1 MNVRIFCPL
10 LGLVFIAGCQTG
22 VLEDPNDPVAAG
34 IMAPDVIRRQLKG
47 TSDMLMDRVNNG
59 QLSDQQFKELIAKRA
74 NELLKDLPLDKV
86 DPARAWEYGEVFKTA
101 QKWDLAKQ
109 AEEIAVANAIK
120 TKNEDR
126 RVNDLLRL
134 ALAKAHLNDVTGAI
148 EDAEKTLNVAPEGS
162 APILP
167 GVLLEIVP
175 AARGKGHD
183 PELAQL
189 LEKAI
194 GKHMNTVVDPNT
206 EAGKAFLFARPHHVR
221 AAWQLIV
228 ELYAKAGKNA
238 EATAALSRGEQ
249 MLDSMH
255 RV

>member
-1 MNVRIFCPL
+1 MRKSFTL
-10 LGLVFIAGCQTG
+10 LGLIIIAGCQTG

-47 TSDMLMDRVNNG
+47 TSDMLMDRVGAG
-59 QLSDQQFKELIAKRA
+59 QLSDQQFRALIAKRA

-86 DPARAWEYGEVFKTA
+86 EPARAWEYGEVFKTA
-101 QKWDLAKQ
+101 EKWDLAKQ
-109 AEEIAVANAIK
+109 AEQIAVDHAIK

-134 ALAKAHLNDVTGAI
+134 ALAEVHLNDIPGAI
-148 EDAEKTLNVAPEGS
+148 RDAQKTMDVAPEGS

-167 GVLLEIVP
+167 AVLLEIVP
-175 AARGKGHD
+175 AARGRGHD

-194 GKHMNTVVDPNT
+194 GKHMSTVVDPTT
-206 EAGKAFLFARPHHVR
+206 EAGKAFLYARPHHVR

-238 EATAALSRGEQ
+238 EATAALARGEQ